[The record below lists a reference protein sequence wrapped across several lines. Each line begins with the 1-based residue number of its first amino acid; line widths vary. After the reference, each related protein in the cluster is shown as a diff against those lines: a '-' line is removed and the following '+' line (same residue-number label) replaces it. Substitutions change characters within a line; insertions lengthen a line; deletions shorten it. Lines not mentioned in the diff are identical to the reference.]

1 VPSSAG
7 SPSETFKFMGMLGLW
22 PLALLVWLAAVG
34 CASHGQ
40 DTDAGFQPE
49 PEPADAEVAAPCASA
64 GTDGSDTSSVC
75 ATSPALLVTP
85 QLQEAVHDLRRLGLA
100 NAMREV
106 GHGRVSLAL
115 GETALERHV
124 PLAYHLER
132 LYRSYRAAYDYGDV
146 VALELWYHG
155 QQVGTYTSQGLL
167 LR

>member
-1 VPSSAG
+1 
-7 SPSETFKFMGMLGLW
+7 MGMLGLLPRAVFLW
-22 PLALLVWLAAVG
+22 LVVG
-34 CASHGQ
+34 CASHGG

-49 PEPADAEVAAPCASA
+49 PEPADPDVAAPCATA

-85 QLQEAVHDLRRLGLA
+85 QLQETVHDLRRLGLA
-100 NAMREV
+100 NAIREV

-115 GETALERHV
+115 GETALARHV

-132 LYRSYRAAYDYGDV
+132 LYRAYRSAYDYGDV

-155 QQVGTYTSQGLL
+155 EQVGTYTSQGLL